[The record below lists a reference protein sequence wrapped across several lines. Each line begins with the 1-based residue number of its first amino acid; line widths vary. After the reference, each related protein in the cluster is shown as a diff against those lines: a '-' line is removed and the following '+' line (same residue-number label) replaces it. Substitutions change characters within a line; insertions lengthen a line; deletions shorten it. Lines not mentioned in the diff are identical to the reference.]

1 MTGPRNILITGG
13 AKRIGRA
20 IAVDLAKAGWN
31 IAIHY
36 RSSEKDA
43 RDVAKEIEAL
53 GRKAV
58 LLKAD
63 LSKESEVEK
72 LIPDATKALGP
83 ITALINNASIF
94 ENDDW
99 KNASRKSWDAHMETN
114 LRAPFLLSL
123 NFAKALPAD
132 AEGAIVN
139 ITDQRVFKP
148 TPQFLSYT
156 LSKAGLSWLTTTLAQ
171 ALAPRI
177 RVNAVAPGPTI
188 RNERQSEGDFSRQR
202 AATLL
207 GHGAEPADICAAVR
221 YLLEAKAVT
230 GQTLAADGG
239 QHLIWQTP
247 DVMGRE

>member
-1 MTGPRNILITGG
+1 MTAPRNILITGG
-13 AKRIGRA
+13 ARRIGRA
-20 IAVDLAKAGWN
+20 LGLDLAKAGWN
-31 IAIHY
+31 VAIHY
-36 RSSEKDA
+36 HNSESEA
-43 RDVAKEIEAL
+43 RDVAKAIEAL

-63 LSKESEVEK
+63 LSREAEIGK
-72 LIPDATKALGP
+72 LIPEAGKKLGP
-83 ITALINNASIF
+83 LTALINNASVF

-99 KNASRKSWDAHMETN
+99 KSADRKSWDVHMETN
-114 LRAPFLLSL
+114 LRAPFALSL
-123 NFAKALPAD
+123 AFANALPAD
-132 AEGAIVN
+132 ADGAIIN
-139 ITDQRVFKP
+139 LTDQRVFKP
-148 TPQFLSYT
+148 TPQFLSYS
-156 LSKAGLSWLTTTLAQ
+156 LSKAGLAWLTTTLAQ
-171 ALAPRI
+171 ALAPKV